1 LALVRRLRH
10 ERAYAR
16 AAGLLPGLL
25 PGLLR
30 DLQAACR
37 GPERGAALA
46 VLCEA
51 TLLASSL
58 LRSLGFAAD
67 ACLGAERCREVAE
80 EIEDPVLLALSAF
93 ARTCAAN
100 SCGSYAR
107 QSTLAQRGIT
117 PGRRPRWRCS
127 SGRPT

>member
-16 AAGLLPGLL
+16 AAGLL